1 MKQKNKRKLIWCV
14 IAAIGLA
21 AFYLGFVL
29 LAHSNW
35 MVNAIVILLF
45 AAVGLGNVVYELF
58 MLADKLVDK
67 ICGEEKVDG
76 C

>member
-1 MKQKNKRKLIWCV
+1 MKQKTKRKLIWCL

-29 LAHSNW
+29 LAHSNVI
-35 MVNAIVILLF
+35 VNAIVILIF
-45 AAVGLGNVVYELF
+45 AAIGLGNVVFELF

-67 ICGEEKVDG
+67 ICGEEEK
-76 C
+76 